1 MPEAMYSCDNGK
13 ECITDMTLDRKYD
26 AVGVGPGIGTDSLTV
41 DALEKLLKTASQPLV
56 LDADALNCISKRP
69 ALLNHI
75 PEYSVLTPHA
85 GEFDRLFGKHPS
97 DEARMLKAVEMS
109 RHYNLFI
116 ILKGHYTSLVR
127 PDGKVYFNSSG
138 SPALATPGSG
148 DVLTGIITGFMAQ
161 RYKPEVSALLGVYI
175 HGLAGDIASRTNGQY
190 GVLATDIASS
200 VGMAIKEIM
209 KI

>member
-1 MPEAMYSCDNGK
+1 
-13 ECITDMTLDRKYD
+13 
-26 AVGVGPGIGTDSLTV
+26 
-41 DALEKLLKTASQPLV
+41 
-56 LDADALNCISKRP
+56 
-69 ALLNHI
+69 
-75 PEYSVLTPHA
+75 
-85 GEFDRLFGKHPS
+85 
-97 DEARMLKAVEMS
+97 MLKAVEMS